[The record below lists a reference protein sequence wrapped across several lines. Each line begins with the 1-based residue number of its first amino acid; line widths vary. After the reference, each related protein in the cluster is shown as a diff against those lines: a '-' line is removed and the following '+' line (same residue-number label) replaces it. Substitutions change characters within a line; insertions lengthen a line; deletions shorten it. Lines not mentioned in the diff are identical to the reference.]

1 MPGEQRHLLDAPR
14 LLTVLCEAEVAF
26 VIVGG
31 MAAVAQGSAYLT
43 VDLDICYER
52 TAVNYQRI
60 SDALKPLNPRLRGVP
75 AGLPFLLD
83 SPTLKAGLNFTLT
96 TDSGDLDLLGEVT
109 GLGSYDEV
117 KKQAEEVEIYDRRL
131 WVLTIEG
138 LIQAKQAAGRGK
150 DLRLI
155 PELKALQALRKESEK
170 KEGNDS

>member
-1 MPGEQRHLLDAPR
+1 MPGEQRPLLDAPR

-60 SDALKPLNPRLRGVP
+60 S
-75 AGLPFLLD
+75 
-83 SPTLKAGLNFTLT
+83 
-96 TDSGDLDLLGEVT
+96 
-109 GLGSYDEV
+109 
-117 KKQAEEVEIYDRRL
+117 RL
-131 WVLTIEG
+131 WVLTLEG